1 MAYPYQSYQAPYQNF
16 YPFPQTMQT
25 NQQVQNYS
33 PVINQ
38 SGIVWISG
46 EQEAAM
52 YPIAPN
58 NAVALW
64 DQSGK
69 AVYLKQADASGKPT
83 MRVYDLVER
92 VQTAQSADG
101 KTIEYATKNDLSA
114 ILSAYDAIKADIET
128 IRGDLYGIAGKKKSV
143 KKTEDDDE

>member
-1 MAYPYQSYQAPYQNF
+1 MAFNYFPSTFQPLYQ
-16 YPFPQTMQT
+16 PQMPTI
-25 NQQVQNYS
+25 QQPN
-33 PVINQ
+33 PP
-38 SGIVWISG
+38 GIVWVSG
-46 EQEAAM
+46 AQEAAM

-69 AVYLKQADASGKPT
+69 AVYMKQADASGKPS

-92 VQTAQSADG
+92 VQTAQTTDG

-114 ILSAYDAIKADIET
+114 ILSAFDAIKADIET